1 MSKLLFLLISRS
13 TLPMIYLATFCIQL
27 IIFFST
33 GTYMIYKLKKSYMYA
48 YRTSKNKVI
57 NNLYPQ
63 IMMSLSLGVISL
75 VMRVFYMSLI
85 VSSDTAQHRYQS
97 NFKITQISEN
107 KCLFNV
113 VDGIFVIMVEF
124 LPMLSFLFSLFLS
137 YKSY

>member
-57 NNLYPQ
+57 NNLYPLDNDV
-63 IMMSLSLGVISL
+63 SFSGGYFISNESVL
-75 VMRVFYMSLI
+75 YVFDSFLRH
-85 VSSDTAQHRYQS
+85 SP
-97 NFKITQISEN
+97 TQISKQFQN
-107 KCLFNV
+107 NSDL
-113 VDGIFVIMVEF
+113 
-124 LPMLSFLFSLFLS
+124 
-137 YKSY
+137 